1 MIIVSTAIGNALY
14 SKIPGA
20 AIDASSGLWSIPC
33 ASVPT
38 LPNIAFVMNG
48 ISFQLTPSQY
58 ILPQYL
64 VGLIDIDCN
73 AQVEFSL
80 IKMQFHIRIHI
91 GVPQIQ
97 MRA

>member
-1 MIIVSTAIGNALY
+1 
-14 SKIPGA
+14 
-20 AIDASSGLWSIPC
+20 
-33 ASVPT
+33 
-38 LPNIAFVMNG
+38 MNG

-64 VGLIDIDCN
+64 VSLIDINCN

-80 IKMQFHIRIHI
+80 IEMQFNIRIHI